1 MRKLLFISFALLLTL
16 GAAPAAQAQAPSTT
30 APTASSGP
38 EQEFLTLADAAANLM
53 KRLMAQPATA
63 TAEAPLQRE
72 CTALCQRAK
81 AQRITPAYAQWLRSL
96 RKEELRT
103 AVQHLQASA
112 FVQYLGKLQ
121 TAPEFEARYKRS
133 PAAADMMLQILNAFD
148 IERY

>member
-1 MRKLLFISFALLLTL
+1 
-16 GAAPAAQAQAPSTT
+16 
-30 APTASSGP
+30 
-38 EQEFLTLADAAANLM
+38 M

-63 TAEAPLQRE
+63 AAEAPLLRE

-96 RKEELRT
+96 RREELRT

>member
-1 MRKLLFISFALLLTL
+1 MRTLRFLCFAFVIAL
-16 GAAPAAQAQAPSTT
+16 GAAPAAQAQAPAPAAPAT
-30 APTASSGP
+30 ANGP
-38 EQEFLTLADAAANLM
+38 EQEFLTAADAAAGLM

-63 TAEAPLQRE
+63 AVEAPLQRE

-81 AQRITPAYAQWLRSL
+81 AQRITPAYTQWLRSL

-133 PAAADMMLQILNAFD
+133 PVAADMMLQILNAFD